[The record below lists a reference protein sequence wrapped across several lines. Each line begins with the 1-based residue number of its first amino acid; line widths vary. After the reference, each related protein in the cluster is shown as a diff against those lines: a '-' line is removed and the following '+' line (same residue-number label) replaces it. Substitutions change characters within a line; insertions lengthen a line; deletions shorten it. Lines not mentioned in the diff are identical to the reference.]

1 MTEASS
7 SPSPR
12 RRLSWRIVAG
22 VTALAAVACSIAL
35 ILAEGAVRLAAPQQ
49 LIQIRP
55 DLWQAA
61 DTLGWTVRPNVA
73 TTINTGER
81 TVSVFTDADGFRVG
95 RAGRRDAGAQ
105 VLLLGDSFMQAL
117 QVEHEQSV
125 ATLLAAD
132 LERALGYPITVRN
145 AGVDGW
151 NPNQYLIRTRQLVA
165 RDTFALIVVAVFVGN
180 DAVAEQVDYMP
191 PRSPVEQHELRMPNG
206 LSWAEIVN
214 AWLAPINDVLERR
227 SHLFTLMKNQMATV
241 RMKLGLTAEYFP
253 YEYRREQVASARWAT
268 TARVAAAQASL
279 AARYGIPTL
288 FVLVP
293 ERFQVYDELFAE
305 YVSGFGID
313 VATVDLE
320 QPSRELRRSFDGE
333 GLSVVD
339 ALPSFRAARDSVP
352 PLFGSVDRHLSPEG
366 HVLLTSVIAPHA
378 ARLILQRPRS
388 RGSPPVRHVAR

>member
-1 MTEASS
+1 MTDQSS
-7 SPSPR
+7 PPSPR
-12 RRLSWRIVAG
+12 RRLSWRVVAAG
-22 VTALAAVACSIAL
+22 SALAAASCVIAL
-35 ILAEGAVRLAAPQQ
+35 LLAEGVVRLAAPQQ

-55 DLWQAA
+55 DLWQAT
-61 DTLGWTVRPNVA
+61 DSLGWSVRPHVA

-95 RAGRRDAGAQ
+95 REGRRESRAQ

-125 ATLLAAD
+125 ATLLASQ
-132 LERALGYPITVRN
+132 LERSLGYPVAVRN

-151 NPNQYLIRTRQLVA
+151 NPNQYLIRTRQLLA

-180 DAVAEQVDYMP
+180 DAVAEQVDYLP
-191 PRSPVEQHELRMPNG
+191 PRAPVEQHELRMPSAM
-206 LSWAEIVN
+206 SWAEIVK
-214 AWLAPINDVLERR
+214 AWLAPMNDVLERR
-227 SHLFTLMKNQMATV
+227 SHLFMLMKNQLATA

-253 YEYRREQVASARWAT
+253 YEYRREQIDSPRWAA
-268 TARVAAAQASL
+268 TAKVAAAHARFASQH
-279 AARYGIPTL
+279 GVPTL

-305 YVSGFGID
+305 YVRGFGID

-320 QPSRELRRSFDGE
+320 QPSRELRRTFTAE

-339 ALPSFRAARDSVP
+339 ALPPFRASRDSMP

-366 HVLLTSVIAPHA
+366 HALLTSVIAPHA
-378 ARLILQRPRS
+378 AMLIRQRPGS
-388 RGSPPVRHVAR
+388 RGSPPARHVAR